1 MAITSGN
8 NTITVSTRNRV
19 RVFNKPTTSVLRK
32 NGLVT
37 LYEKSYNGGL
47 TKKYDWDLETAISD
61 GYATLDLLLDY
72 LTQQLDDTGA
82 GAITS
87 AEIISALGYTPYSS
101 ANPTGFITASS
112 LVGLASEV
120 YVNGQGFLISSD
132 LTPYLT
138 ITSASTTYYPLSG
151 NPSGFITAS
160 ALSPYLLS
168 TTASTTYQQI
178 LVSGTNL
185 KTINGSSLLGSGDIT
200 ISGGGSYTAGIGLTL
215 TGSSFSSNLSTG
227 ISGGQS
233 AIGGTASGNNLT
245 LSSTSNATKGKILF
259 GTSAYNEVNNQLG
272 IGTTSPGYPL
282 DVVGAI
288 NSQVT
293 GASVNFVAQNPWNG
307 YPRGKML
314 IDYNNSAPNNVGF
327 AIAPAYGTN
336 SQFYQTL
343 LSIDNNKVDTNSG
356 YRSTSIL
363 QGIGYASIAAIG
375 GVGGNSAGDPLKF
388 STRTFAGNNSG
399 LVINNDTNQTVNIGT
414 DTLSTTA
421 QLNVVARS
429 TLYAATFAGNVGIG
443 QSSPTA
449 YLHLKAGTAT
459 AGTAPIKLT
468 SGTNLTTPENGT
480 FEYDGTNLYFT
491 VGGVRKTVTLI

>member
-1 MAITSGN
+1 MGNFIIKIVDNSTPYIIKVASNNGGGSG
-8 NTITVSTRNRV
+8 TITGPQVV
-19 RVFNKPTTSVLRK
+19 
-32 NGLVT
+32 
-37 LYEKSYNGGL
+37 
-47 TKKYDWDLETAISD
+47 
-61 GYATLDLLLDY
+61 
-72 LTQQLDDTGA
+72 
-82 GAITS
+82 
-87 AEIISALGYTPYSS
+87 SALGYTPYNAS
-101 ANPTGFITASS
+101 NPLGFITASS
-112 LVGLASEV
+112 LVGYATESYVNSQGFLTSISGLNNSLLTNDSNFITASSLSGYATES

-245 LSSTSNATKGKILF
+245 LSSTSHATKGKILF
-259 GTSAYNEVNNQLG
+259 GTSAYDEVNNRLG
-272 IGTTSPGYPL
+272 IGTTGPGYPL

-293 GASVNFVAQNPWNG
+293 GASVNFVAQNPGNG
-307 YPRGKML
+307 YPRGQML

-336 SQFYQTL
+336 SQFYQTV
-343 LSIDNNKVDTNSG
+343 LSIDNNKVGTNSG

-459 AGTAPIKLT
+459 AGTAPLKLT

>member
-112 LVGLASEV
+112 LVGLASEA

-245 LSSTSNATKGKILF
+245 LSSTSHATKGKILF
-259 GTSAYNEVNNQLG
+259 GTSAYDEVNNQLG
-272 IGTTSPGYPL
+272 IGTTTPSTALEIANGGILKLGGGTANGQGNILMNSNASATYDTNVTYLGSNSQTMGMIASSTPSFNSTHGPSVFLRGNSY
-282 DVVGAI
+282 GAI
-288 NSQVT
+288 SGQRGIAGLMAGNPSSPTAGEGELRFLT
-293 GASVNFVAQNPWNG
+293 GSNALRMV
-307 YPRGKML
+307 
-314 IDYNNSAPNNVGF
+314 
-327 AIAPAYGTN
+327 
-336 SQFYQTL
+336 
-343 LSIDNNKVDTNSG
+343 
-356 YRSTSIL
+356 
-363 QGIGYASIAAIG
+363 IGY
-375 GVGGNSAGDPLKF
+375 N
-388 STRTFAGNNSG
+388 
-399 LVINNDTNQTVNIGT
+399 
-414 DTLSTTA
+414 
-421 QLNVVARS
+421 
-429 TLYAATFAGNVGIG
+429 GNVGIG

>member
-112 LVGLASEV
+112 LVGLASEA

-245 LSSTSNATKGKILF
+245 LSSTSHATKGKILF
-259 GTSAYNEVNNQLG
+259 GTSAYDEVNNRLG
-272 IGTTSPGYPL
+272 IGTATPLNKL
-282 DVVGAI
+282 DVYGDLTIGDGAGAALKY
-288 NSQVT
+288 NSTVA
-293 GASVNFVAQNPWNG
+293 GGGSEFVIQPIYSGTSIVSIRPAAG
-307 YPRGKML
+307 SSL
-314 IDYNNSAPNNVGF
+314 
-327 AIAPAYGTN
+327 APALRLTDSSTDAGGSHAFSFGTGSASLPANAWNFFSTITGNANTN
-336 SQFYQTL
+336 SWPIYFGVSNPSKGRVVAMT
-343 LSIDNNKVDTNSG
+343 IDN
-356 YRSTSIL
+356 
-363 QGIGYASIAAIG
+363 
-375 GVGGNSAGDPLKF
+375 
-388 STRTFAGNNSG
+388 
-399 LVINNDTNQTVNIGT
+399 
-414 DTLSTTA
+414 TT
-421 QLNVVARS
+421 
-429 TLYAATFAGNVGIG
+429 NVGIG

-459 AGTAPIKLT
+459 ANTAPLKFT
-468 SGTNLTTPENGT
+468 TGTNTTVAVAGQIEYDNTFHLTNSDATRRHIVTAPNTTKVTASAPYTNDGYIVVNIAGTDFKILTTA
-480 FEYDGTNLYFT
+480 
-491 VGGVRKTVTLI
+491 

>member
-112 LVGLASEV
+112 LVGLASEA

-245 LSSTSNATKGKILF
+245 LSSTSHATKGKILF
-259 GTSAYNEVNNQLG
+259 GTSAYDEVNNQLG
-272 IGTTSPGYPL
+272 IGTTSPGYKL
-282 DVVGAI
+282 DIQGAAAETSLTNTTNNNRI
-288 NSQVT
+288 SFGFPSVSGGEPSLSAFTTGVT
-293 GASVNFVAQNPWNG
+293 NG
-307 YPRGKML
+307 R
-314 IDYNNSAPNNVGF
+314 
-327 AIAPAYGTN
+327 
-336 SQFYQTL
+336 
-343 LSIDNNKVDTNSG
+343 
-356 YRSTSIL
+356 IL
-363 QGIGYASIAAIG
+363 QRQNSTKDVFMGDIDANGG
-375 GVGGNSAGDPLKF
+375 GVHIRTNGNDSL
-388 STRTFAGNNSG
+388 NILSG
-399 LVINNDTNQTVNIGT
+399 
-414 DTLSTTA
+414 
-421 QLNVVARS
+421 
-429 TLYAATFAGNVGIG
+429 GNVGIG

-449 YLHLKAGTAT
+449 VLHLKAGTAT
-459 AGTAPIKLT
+459 ANTAPLKLT
-468 SGTNLTTPENGT
+468 AGTNLTTPENGT

>member
-245 LSSTSNATKGKILF
+245 LSSTSHATKGKILF
-259 GTSAYNEVNNQLG
+259 GTSAYDEVNNRLG
-272 IGTTSPGYPL
+272 IGTTTPLNKL
-282 DVVGAI
+282 DVYGDLTIGNGAGAALKY
-288 NSQVT
+288 NSTVA
-293 GASVNFVAQNPWNG
+293 GGGSEFVIQPIYSGTSIVSIRPAAG
-307 YPRGKML
+307 SSL
-314 IDYNNSAPNNVGF
+314 
-327 AIAPAYGTN
+327 APALRLTDSSTDAGGSHAFSFGTGSASLPANAWNFFSTITGNANTN
-336 SQFYQTL
+336 SWPIYFGVSNPSNGRVVAMT
-343 LSIDNNKVDTNSG
+343 IDN
-356 YRSTSIL
+356 
-363 QGIGYASIAAIG
+363 
-375 GVGGNSAGDPLKF
+375 
-388 STRTFAGNNSG
+388 
-399 LVINNDTNQTVNIGT
+399 
-414 DTLSTTA
+414 TT
-421 QLNVVARS
+421 
-429 TLYAATFAGNVGIG
+429 NVGIG

-459 AGTAPIKLT
+459 AGTAPLKLT